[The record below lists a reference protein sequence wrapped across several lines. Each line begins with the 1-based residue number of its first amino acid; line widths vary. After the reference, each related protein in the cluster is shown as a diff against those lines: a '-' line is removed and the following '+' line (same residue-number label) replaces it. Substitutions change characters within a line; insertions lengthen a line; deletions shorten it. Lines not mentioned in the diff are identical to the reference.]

1 MVVGQLG
8 RKIAWNFL
16 LTRSSAISQV
26 PVLGILDKMLK
37 SAFDHGRPLT
47 AISTSPPERS
57 AHNEGITSEY
67 QYRTTY
73 GSIMDNQRIAEDPVE
88 DSIFEKLVIASVS
101 SSDITF
107 FSKNSEGHNPPRCR
121 SISSSSVASSY
132 RPGQHY
138 D

>member
-26 PVLGILDKMLK
+26 PVLGILDKMPK

-47 AISTSPPERS
+47 AISISPPERS

-88 DSIFEKLVIASVS
+88 DSISGYRHLYLRPTSRSSARTPKATTLVIDLFRAPVS
-101 SSDITF
+101 PVQDNTTID
-107 FSKNSEGHNPPRCR
+107 
-121 SISSSSVASSY
+121 
-132 RPGQHY
+132 Y